1 MQTFVLREKIIQIF
15 LLDCV
20 SSPFTD
26 LDGFL
31 VVQKKA
37 LLQCFVNAVH
47 IHKTAAVAGEKTGEI
62 VNQFL
67 EFLESQVCAQNS
79 CVCVKLDSIVKG
91 VCL

>member
-37 LLQCFVNAVH
+37 LLQGFVNAGPYSQDSRGS
-47 IHKTAAVAGEKTGEI
+47 GEKTGEI

-91 VCL
+91 VCM